1 MNDICPRSR
10 TANQGLQAA
19 EKDGQRR
26 GESAGKEGPRAG
38 ERDVGIGGTRGGV
51 GAEQTHG
58 CPRGVLRPRRMPYA
72 SCRRAQ
78 HLSPCVGLGLGP
90 DRVRPLL
97 SVLPASRWAGLL
109 PGVPAG
115 RARAGRARTPTLF
128 CLITNLS

>member
-90 DRVRPLL
+90 DRVRPPALRPARLALGRVAPGGPRGQGAGGPGAHADALL
-97 SVLPASRWAGLL
+97 SD
-109 PGVPAG
+109 
-115 RARAGRARTPTLF
+115 
-128 CLITNLS
+128 N